1 VLLEER
7 QRRSVTTPRLV
18 GPPPRSTTPAEP
30 AGARRRPR
38 AIPDDLLR
46 DASRRLGIL
55 SLLGAVLWAVG
66 TVLYHLALIP
76 REPSWRYWQSTDGI
90 ALASA
95 IASLGLFWYTR
106 KPDRD
111 PNRILNVGLVHLVW
125 TGVALGLLLHWE
137 PLPEQIVTP
146 SVSWI
151 GVMVLMFAA
160 IVPYTPW

>member
-1 VLLEER
+1 MIEEG

-30 AGARRRPR
+30 AGARRRTR

-55 SLLGAVLWAVG
+55 SLLGAVLWSVG

-76 REPSWRYWQSTDGI
+76 REPAWRYWQSSDGI
-90 ALASA
+90 SLVSA
-95 IASLGLFWYTR
+95 IASLGLYSYTR

-111 PNRILNVGLVHLVW
+111 PPRFLADSFANSVFC
-125 TGVALGLLLHWE
+125 TGFELREVENPALRE
-137 PLPEQIVTP
+137 SPLASPG
-146 SVSWI
+146 S
-151 GVMVLMFAA
+151 
-160 IVPYTPW
+160 